1 MSSGRRLA
9 AICLALLGGAL
20 GLWVATRLSWFT
32 TAVEAV
38 GRGPVPVI
46 ADGTEVVPALAGLAL
61 LAAAAIP
68 AAVALAGALRRVL
81 GVLVAAGGALAGW
94 RVTAALVNPPSA
106 ADLSALPGAPAGGT
120 PAAGPVALGL
130 GPLPAVVGAALLVV
144 AGVVLVMGEQR
155 LPRFG
160 GRFARE
166 RRENGPARAAGSGRG
181 AEPDRAAWDALDA
194 GRDPTLDSSSGGN
207 GAPGA
212 SVPGRTDRE
221 PPGRPD

>member
-9 AICLALLGGAL
+9 AVCLALLGGAV

-38 GRGPVPVI
+38 GRGPVRVS
-46 ADGTEVVPALAGLAL
+46 ADGTDVVPALAGLAL

-68 AAVALAGALRRVL
+68 AAVALAGVLRRAL

-94 RVTAALVNPPSA
+94 RVATALVNPPSA
-106 ADLSALPGAPAGGT
+106 ADLATLPGAPAGGT
-120 PAAGPVALGL
+120 AAAGPVALGP
-130 GPLPAVVGAALLVV
+130 GPIPAAVGAALLVV
-144 AGVVLVMGEQR
+144 AGVVLLIGERR

-166 RRENGPARAAGSGRG
+166 RRQNGPARAPSGRG

-194 GRDPTLDSSSGGN
+194 GRDPTLDSTSSGN
-207 GAPGA
+207 GEPGA

-221 PPGRPD
+221 PPAGVD

>member
-9 AICLALLGGAL
+9 AVCLALLGGAV

-38 GRGPVPVI
+38 GRGPVPVS
-46 ADGTEVVPALAGLAL
+46 ADGTDVVPALAGLAL

-68 AAVALAGALRRVL
+68 AAVALAGVFRRAL

-94 RVTAALVNPPSA
+94 RVATALVNPPSA
-106 ADLSALPGAPAGGT
+106 ADLATLPGAPAGGT
-120 PAAGPVALGL
+120 AAAGPVALGP
-130 GPLPAVVGAALLVV
+130 GPIPAAVGAALLVV
-144 AGVVLVMGEQR
+144 AGVVLLIGERR

-166 RRENGPARAAGSGRG
+166 RRQNGPARAQGRG

-194 GRDPTLDSSSGGN
+194 GRDPTLDSTSSGN
-207 GAPGA
+207 GEPGA

-221 PPGRPD
+221 PPAGAD